1 MQSEYRNIYQIARE
15 SAGITQ
21 EKAAELVDVSV
32 ESLRAYE
39 SGRRYPPNDAVIR
52 MIEVYGT
59 QYLAYQHLRNSAE
72 IGRQILPEIELKD
85 LPAAFLNVLNEVN
98 AFLKERDRMID
109 ITCDG
114 IISEAERPEWDRIMQ
129 EMDRLSASIM
139 ALKYART
146 KPDEKTGK

>member
-21 EKAAELVDVSV
+21 EKAAELIDVSV

-39 SGRRYPPNDAVIR
+39 TGRRYPPNDVVLR
-52 MIEVYGT
+52 MIEIYGT

-72 IGRQILPEIELKD
+72 IGRKILPEIELKD
-85 LPAAFLNVLNEVN
+85 LPTAFLNVLNEVN
-98 AFLKERDRMID
+98 AFVRQKDRMID

-114 IISEAERPEWDRIMQ
+114 VISEGERPEWNHIML
-129 EMDRLSASIM
+129 EMDRLSASLM
-139 ALKYART
+139 ALKFAKV
-146 KPDEKTGK
+146 KPD